1 LRPDAVRAEAG
12 ADARRVDILAP
23 NPDLADTAVQD
34 RPVPDLKRPPDL
46 GPRPEDRAA
55 VPDLLLPDLTAP
67 DLPLPPDLS
76 PVPDLKAAPDT
87 SPVPDLKPPPDL
99 TPAPDLKPP
108 SNTIVVTSDKLVAT
122 PGVLVGHHARW
133 GKDHIIVGTANFA
146 RVSSTGKLVTQV
158 ALPKKKPATKG
169 SINVVAM
176 AAGSKGLAVVYS
188 DESKLRLAL
197 VSPLGKFPAKSEILG
212 SKYNIG
218 DTGVFSLGKG
228 FVTYFHRSSSTS
240 WVEQVQAD
248 ASALVLG
255 SNVKVPGKSCNFF
268 GPWPG
273 GKVGC
278 FIHPVYGLQQ
288 GIITPHAT
296 KPALSLGA
304 KLSGPLTQISSSCNR
319 LLWATNGT
327 VTWVG
332 TGAGEV
338 ITGNRYLVYNAAK
351 GGKALLPKMKLLTSK
366 TSDFKCWGDVA
377 TDGKRFMALWAEAL
391 PAKPSNLK
399 WRGQV
404 FGLDGKP
411 LAAAQDLTLKPSTY
425 YTVPADLV
433 ARARL
438 HWDGQ
443 DFVLFYMHRWPSS
456 ESLRMARL
464 VITK

>member
-1 LRPDAVRAEAG
+1 MGRAPNRLCLAVLASWVATCSYACPPDSSGLRPDAVRAEAG

-34 RPVPDLKRPPDL
+34 RPVPDQKRPRDL

-304 KLSGPLTQISSSCNR
+304 NQS
-319 LLWATNGT
+319 
-327 VTWVG
+327 
-332 TGAGEV
+332 
-338 ITGNRYLVYNAAK
+338 
-351 GGKALLPKMKLLTSK
+351 
-366 TSDFKCWGDVA
+366 
-377 TDGKRFMALWAEAL
+377 
-391 PAKPSNLK
+391 
-399 WRGQV
+399 
-404 FGLDGKP
+404 
-411 LAAAQDLTLKPSTY
+411 
-425 YTVPADLV
+425 
-433 ARARL
+433 
-438 HWDGQ
+438 
-443 DFVLFYMHRWPSS
+443 
-456 ESLRMARL
+456 
-464 VITK
+464 